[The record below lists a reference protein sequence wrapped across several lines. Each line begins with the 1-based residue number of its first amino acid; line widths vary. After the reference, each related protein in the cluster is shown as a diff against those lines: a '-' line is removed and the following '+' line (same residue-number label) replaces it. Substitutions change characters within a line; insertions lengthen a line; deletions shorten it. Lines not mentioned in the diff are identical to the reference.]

1 MSIDF
6 TPAPALYR
14 YLKEQWLR
22 PRTGVSMTKPRAP
35 ACLLDAS
42 GNKAEK
48 LGEARQTLWRGEE
61 NFSASSKTDTATLGD
76 KG

>member
-1 MSIDF
+1 
-6 TPAPALYR
+6 
-14 YLKEQWLR
+14 
-22 PRTGVSMTKPRAP
+22 MTKPRAP

-48 LGEARQTLWRGEE
+48 LGEARQTPWRGEE

-76 KG
+76 KGQNTRALPMLAMNTGFTYVSE